1 MKIRTPNN
9 FLFQI
14 KSSNHNKIVHFYL
27 LDKKEENKKIGRV
40 SLYRQLNG
48 IYETHSYL
56 NKKYRGLG
64 LGTKLYSKAIQWC
77 LENGYSIRSSGS
89 SSDEAMRVWQ
99 GRSIRKL
106 FRIRKKKD
114 KECPSF
120 INDVWY
126 AYSKIK

>member
-56 NKKYRGLG
+56 NKKYRVLV
-64 LGTKLYSKAIQWC
+64 LGTKLYYKAIQWC
-77 LENGYSIRSSGS
+77 LENGYSIRSSGN

-99 GRSIRKL
+99 SKSIRKL